1 MFRRYGLR
9 SLEMS
14 TEDAVRIWP
23 ERWAWICVLALLAF
37 ALTVATWATSVHGL
51 TKTAESVDHSAWDRL
66 LKTYVKP
73 GADGINRVNYSA
85 FKRDGHTALKA
96 YIGSLQSVDPNAL
109 DPSAQF
115 AFYVN
120 LYNAKTIDIV
130 LDHYPVKSIKD
141 ISLGGHLLAS
151 LTGGPWKAKVV
162 KVNGTEL
169 SLDDIEHGILRT
181 RFRDP
186 RIHYAV
192 NCASV
197 GCPNLSNEAYTG
209 AKLDAQLDT
218 SAHNYVNSPRGFRF
232 DGQALVASSIYKWF
246 KDDFGGSDQ
255 GVLKHALKYA
265 DPDLG
270 AKLKTARSI
279 SGFEYDWSLNDTR
292 R

>member
-1 MFRRYGLR
+1 L
-9 SLEMS
+9 
-14 TEDAVRIWP
+14 
-23 ERWAWICVLALLAF
+23 LLAF
-37 ALTVATWATSVHGL
+37 ALAVTTWATTDHAAA
-51 TKTAESVDHSAWDRL
+51 AESVDHSAWDRL

-73 GADGINRVNYSA
+73 GADGLNRVNYSA
-85 FKRDGHTALKA
+85 FKRDGHVALKA
-96 YIGSLQSVDPNAL
+96 YIGSLQSIDPNAL
-109 DPSAQF
+109 DPSEQF

-181 RFRDP
+181 RFHDP